1 MRGIAFGDKVSLTL
15 LRMSLLFPLE
25 FTMQFCN
32 AVRRYAAVFVLLAT
46 VLVSSAAHAQNS
58 PKLVLNVTPLGA
70 AASDKMIPVEAVVGI
85 NVTIKNESNEPLA
98 KVLLT
103 ARLGSLKLVTDE
115 DWKADGDN
123 AVLEIASIKPNEEV
137 TKRLNLRV
145 EMAPMPPGRQAAV
158 TVEAKAGE
166 ATASAATKFPVG
178 DCVAAFQSDL
188 TRLRIT
194 TISEIWPT
202 ADEMRKPDTT
212 LPRIRFFRVGMR
224 KSNDLAVIDRIAAG
238 YQARLL
244 SDYEFFREGV
254 RYTARRWS
262 DELKAFAG
270 QEPNPGLC
278 AVNKEMID
286 GIRKTIN
293 YVTARIEPPI
303 KAHARAMDH
312 VRKALNASE
321 SDDLR
326 KIALRV
332 AEEAG
337 VKIESPPA
345 SVFKIL
351 ELARDQ
357 LKDAK
362 PTAEQLDNLS
372 LVESAAWVEA
382 QAMRSKKLSDLI
394 ENSIT
399 GITDA
404 QKKSCVC
411 AF

>member
-1 MRGIAFGDKVSLTL
+1 MVPFL
-15 LRMSLLFPLE
+15 LESI
-25 FTMQFCN
+25 MQFRS
-32 AVRRYAAVFVLLAT
+32 AVRLRDVLVLLAAAT
-46 VLVSSAAHAQNS
+46 LSADAARAQTS
-58 PKLVLNVTPLGA
+58 PKIVLNVTPLGA
-70 AASDKMIPVEAVVGI
+70 AASDKMIPVAATAGV
-85 NVTIKNESNEPLA
+85 NVTLKNESSEPLSN
-98 KVLLT
+98 VRLI
-103 ARLGSLKLVTDE
+103 ARLNGLRLASE
-115 DWKADGDN
+115 GDWKPDGDN
-123 AVLEIASIKPNEEV
+123 AVIEIASIKPGEEIV
-137 TKRLNLRV
+137 QRLNLRV
-145 EMAPMPPGRQAAV
+145 EMAPMPPGKQAEIV
-158 TVEAKAGE
+158 VEARVGE
-166 ATASAATKFPVG
+166 ASSSASAKFPVG
-178 DCVAAFQSDL
+178 DCAAAFQAEL

-212 LPRIRFFRVGMR
+212 LPRVRYFRVGIR
-224 KSNDLAVIDRIAAG
+224 KSNDLATIDRIAAG

-270 QEPNPGLC
+270 QEPNPGIC
-278 AVNKEMID
+278 AVNKEMIE

-293 YVTARIEPPI
+293 YVTARIEPPQR
-303 KAHARAMDH
+303 AYTRAMDQ
-312 VRKALNASE
+312 VRKALNAGDG
-321 SDDLR
+321 DDLR
-326 KIALRV
+326 KIALRA

-337 VKIESPPA
+337 AKLENSPVT
-345 SVFKIL
+345 VFKIL
-351 ELARDQ
+351 ELTRDL

-362 PTAEQLDNLS
+362 PNAEQLDNLS
-372 LVESAAWVEA
+372 LVESVAWIEA

-399 GITDA
+399 GITEA